1 MKKLDTIYINDL
13 VVSCIIGIFEDER
26 IKKQPVIINI
36 ALSVDTRKAAV
47 SDNLNDTVS
56 YHDIYLEINELVG
69 KSKFFL
75 IEKLAQEIAT
85 LCLKDKR
92 VKQVVVHIEKP
103 NAVKLGKSSA
113 IEITRSN
120 EK

>member
-13 VVSCIIGIFEDER
+13 VVKCIIGVFENER
-26 IKKQPVIINI
+26 VKKQPIVINI
-36 ALSVDTRKAAV
+36 ALSVDTRKAAL
-47 SDNLNDTVS
+47 SDDLNDTVS
-56 YHDIYLEINELVG
+56 YHDIYLEINDMVS

-75 IEKLAQEIAT
+75 LEKMAQEIAN

-92 VKQVVVHIEKP
+92 VEQVVVHIEKP
-103 NAVKLGKSSA
+103 EAVKLGKSSA
-113 IEITRSN
+113 IEITRNN